1 MSTSDLLEVLDN
13 LTAVYGDPEH
23 APTPQCRARWLLD
36 RDLFAVAYRE
46 EHR

>member
-1 MSTSDLLEVLDN
+1 MTAAELLDVLDN
-13 LTAVYGDPEH
+13 LTALHGDPER
-23 APTPQCRARWLLD
+23 APDPHTRAVWLLD